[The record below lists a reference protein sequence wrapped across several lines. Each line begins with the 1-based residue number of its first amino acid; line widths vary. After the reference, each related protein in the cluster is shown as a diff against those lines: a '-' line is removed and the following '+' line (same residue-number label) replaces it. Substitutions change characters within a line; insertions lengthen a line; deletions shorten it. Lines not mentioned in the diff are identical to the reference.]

1 MTSALAAVVAGSVL
15 LPHLLRLE
23 RAPPA
28 TAIAVWLSA
37 LALRA
42 LLAVLA
48 VVLLLFFLPRAE
60 PFMAITHWCLD
71 VVVPV
76 EGHAIG
82 DALLYA
88 PGVLLAASLLLACV
102 RTARE
107 ARAARHIVA
116 AHAVGVGP
124 GQSLVVGGHEVL
136 FAVAGLA
143 RPRVL
148 VSAGALARLD
158 DQELEAAL
166 DHERAHIARRHRFL
180 MLAGVTCRALG
191 RPVPGA
197 NRSLD
202 ALAFHLERDA
212 DRWALRRR
220 NDRLALASVICKA
233 AADRPPASGA
243 TVSALGGTGVRER
256 LGQLLEEPS
265 AGRPRWTAA
274 ALNGLAA
281 AMVAGTLLLA
291 AAVPA
296 AAVAGA
302 GGDAHRAHHGHHC
315 HH

>member
-1 MTSALAAVVAGSVL
+1 MTAALAALVAGSVL

-23 RAPPA
+23 RAPPV

-37 LALRA
+37 LVLRA

-48 VVLLLFFLPRAE
+48 VVLLLFFLPRTQL
-60 PFMAITHWCLD
+60 FSAITHWCLD
-71 VVVPV
+71 AVVPV

-82 DALLYA
+82 DALLYV

-102 RTARE
+102 RTARQ

-116 AHAVGVGP
+116 AHAIGVGP
-124 GQSLVVGGHEVL
+124 GESLVVGGHEVL
-136 FAVAGLA
+136 FAVAGLT

-148 VSAGALARLD
+148 VSAGALAQLD
-158 DQELEAAL
+158 DSELEAAL

-180 MLAGVTCRALG
+180 MLAGVTSRALG
-191 RPVPGA
+191 RFVPGA
-197 NRSLD
+197 SRALD

-212 DRWALRRR
+212 DRWALRHR

-256 LGQLLEEPS
+256 LGQLLEDPS
-265 AGRPRWTAA
+265 PRRPRWTGA